1 MKIITI
7 QGDRYALIGTVSVN
21 TNYSSEELK
30 NQWSADTV
38 LRNGNK
44 FYMTKKLIIAEF
56 EDILYNE

>member
-7 QGDRYALIGTVSVN
+7 QGDRYAVIGSVSVN

-30 NQWSADTV
+30 IQWNADTV

-44 FYMTKKLIIAEF
+44 LYMTKKLIIAEF
-56 EDILYNE
+56 EDI